1 MSVPARRHGVAGER
15 STVQRVSLALS
26 SGALAVALLGATP
39 LGQAALELAL
49 PANSVGTAQ
58 VRDRSLL
65 AKDFRRGQL
74 PRGEQGPPGTIDG
87 VTAAGDLAGAYPGP
101 EIAPDAVTGANV
113 ADGSLQL
120 RDTAALSG
128 QVRVDAPS
136 VPAGSCLS
144 LHAVVSGVRPYDRA
158 LVLPT
163 QNLSPGL
170 FVTPIFDTNVAN
182 RVLFRVCNATAKAV
196 DPPLGAWAYVVWR
209 P

>member
-1 MSVPARRHGVAGER
+1 M
-15 STVQRVSLALS
+15 ALS
-26 SGALAVALLGATP
+26 SGALAVTLLGATP
-39 LGQAALELAL
+39 LGQAALVLAL

-87 VTAAGDLAGAYPGP
+87 VTASGDLAGTYPGP
-101 EIAPDAVTGANV
+101 AIAPDAVTGAKV
-113 ADGSLQL
+113 VDGSLDL
-120 RDTAALSG
+120 RDTAALGG
-128 QVRVDAPS
+128 QVRIDAPS

-144 LHAVVSGVRPYDRA
+144 LQAVVPGAKPYDRA